1 MSESSGSVEIVEGPR
16 PEVIDLSNDKI
27 EAMFMND
34 VTDQTAH
41 AEAQAKADAEAEEEA
56 RRSGK
61 PVKRKKTDDTTKP
74 SARKGPLGSDPDK
87 GRRLA

>member
-1 MSESSGSVEIVEGPR
+1 MS
-16 PEVIDLSNDKI
+16 IDVI

-34 VTDQTAH
+34 VTDQTAQT
-41 AEAQAKADAEAEEEA
+41 ETQAKADAEAEEEA

-74 SARKGPLGSDPDK
+74 SARKDPPGSDPDK

>member
-1 MSESSGSVEIVEGPR
+1 MSIDEIE
-16 PEVIDLSNDKI
+16 EI
-27 EAMFMND
+27 FMED

-41 AEAQAKADAEAEEEA
+41 AEAQAKADAEAEKEA

-74 SARKGPLGSDPDK
+74 PARKDPPGPDPDK